1 MRRVGAWLKPAV
13 NAVAGAL
20 VVALL
25 RLLRLTNPDRI
36 ADFFGW
42 LMRRVG
48 PWLSEH
54 RIGRANL
61 TAAFPEKS
69 PAEIEAILSGAW
81 DNLGRVAA
89 EYAHLDRLWDFDW
102 RKPPPDG
109 RITITDENVDRF
121 LRLRYDGKP
130 ALIFAAHLGNWE
142 IPAIAGPIYGL
153 RTAILYR
160 APNIADV
167 AEAINRIR
175 AVNMGTLIPTGSDA
189 VLKVAAAVERG
200 EHVGMLVDQHFTRG
214 VDAVFFGRVCKVNPL
229 IARLAQHYGA
239 PIHGVR
245 CVRLPGHR
253 RFRLEMTPEIVPTRD
268 ADGRVDV
275 VATMQAITAVVE
287 GWVREH
293 PEQWLWQH
301 RRWR

>member
-13 NAVAGAL
+13 NATAGAL

-54 RIGRANL
+54 RVGRANL

-69 PAEIEAILSGAW
+69 PAEIDAILIGAW
-81 DNLGRVAA
+81 DNIGRVAA

-102 RKPPPDG
+102 RKPRTDG
-109 RITITDENVDRF
+109 RITITGENVDRF

-153 RTAILYR
+153 HTAILYR

-167 AEAINRIR
+167 ADAINRIR

-189 VLKVAAAVERG
+189 VLKVAGALERG
-200 EHVGMLVDQHFTRG
+200 EHVGMLVDQHYTRG
-214 VDAVFFGRVCKVNPL
+214 VDNVFFGRVCKVNPL

-245 CVRLPGHR
+245 CVRLPGR
-253 RFRLEMTPEIVPTRD
+253 RFRLEMTEEIAPARD
-268 ADGRVDV
+268 AEGRVDV
-275 VATMQAITAVVE
+275 AGTMQAITAVIE
-287 GWVREH
+287 GWAREH